1 MYIGLMKSKIQDL
14 KIKIFLDSASTD
26 EIFDYYRNSKY
37 NVQGFTTNP
46 TLMKKSGIKDY
57 KFFCKEILAQIKD
70 KPISFEV
77 FSDDFLEMERQEF

>member
-1 MYIGLMKSKIQDL
+1 MKSKIQDL

-46 TLMKKSGIKDY
+46 TLMKNSKVKNY
-57 KFFCKEILAQIKD
+57 KVCK
-70 KPISFEV
+70 
-77 FSDDFLEMERQEF
+77 